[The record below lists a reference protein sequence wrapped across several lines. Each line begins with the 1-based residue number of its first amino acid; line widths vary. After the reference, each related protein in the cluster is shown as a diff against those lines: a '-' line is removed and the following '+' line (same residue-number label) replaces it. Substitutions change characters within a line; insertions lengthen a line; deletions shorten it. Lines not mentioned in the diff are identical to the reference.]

1 MRDANATRFALD
13 WDKLRIFH
21 AAAEAGSF
29 THAGDTLD
37 MSQSAVSRQ
46 VSALERDLKVSL
58 FHRHARGL
66 VLTEHGELLFRTARE
81 VFAKLQKA
89 ASLLADANSKPSGE
103 LRVTTAVGLG
113 SAWLTPRL
121 SEFIDLYPE
130 IRLQFILTDEE
141 LDLPMRQA
149 DVAIWFREPRQN
161 DLIRRPL
168 FTVHYQAFASA
179 AYIQQHGEPVKLD
192 DLDNHRILIFGGPQI
207 DNSRQINYLETAG
220 REGQEGRPGA
230 LRVNNVYGLKL
241 AAQHGVGIAML
252 PDYMAGTESSLVR
265 VLKDVELP
273 ESQTYFV
280 YPEELKNSKR
290 VHVFRDFL
298 VAKARQWKA

>member
-1 MRDANATRFALD
+1 MRDTSSTRFTLD

-29 THAGDTLD
+29 THAGDSLE

-66 VLTEHGELLFRTARE
+66 VLTEQGELLFRTAHD

-89 ASLLADANSKPSGE
+89 ASLLSDANAKPSGD

-130 IRLQFILTDEE
+130 IRLQFVLTDEE

-149 DVAIWFREPRQN
+149 DVAIWFREPSQS

-168 FTVHYQAFASA
+168 FTVHYQAFASPE
-179 AYIQQHGEPVKLD
+179 YIKRHGEPLRLE
-192 DLDNHRILIFGGPQI
+192 DLDKHRILIFGGQNI
-207 DNSRQINYLETAG
+207 DHSREINYLETAG
-220 REGQEGRPGA
+220 RDGGEKRQGA
-230 LRVNNVYGLKL
+230 LVVNNVYGLKL

-252 PDYMAGTESSLVR
+252 PDYLASGDGTLIR

-280 YPEELKNSKR
+280 YPEEMKNSKR

>member
-1 MRDANATRFALD
+1 MRDANAARLSLD

-46 VSALERDLKVSL
+46 VSALERDLKVVL

-66 VLTEHGELLFRTARE
+66 VLTEHGELLFRTARD

-89 ASLLADANSKPSGE
+89 ASLLADANSQPSGE

-130 IRLQFILTDEE
+130 IRLQFILTDDE

-149 DVAIWFREPRQN
+149 DVAIWFREPKQN

-168 FTVHYQAFASA
+168 FTVHYQAFASS
-179 AYIQQHGEPVKLD
+179 AYIKRHGEPKRLEELD
-192 DLDNHRILIFGGPQI
+192 QHRILVFGGPVV
-207 DNSRQINYLETAG
+207 DHSREINYLETAG
-220 REGQEGRPGA
+220 RDGLEPRQGA

-252 PDYMAGTESSLVR
+252 PDYLASSDSSLVR

-298 VAKARQWKA
+298 VAKAREWKA

>member
-1 MRDANATRFALD
+1 MRDADATRFALD

-29 THAGDTLD
+29 THAGDSLD

-46 VSALERDLKVSL
+46 VSALERELNVSL

-66 VLTEHGELLFRTARE
+66 VLTEQGELLFRTAHD
-81 VFAKLQKA
+81 VFARLQKA
-89 ASLLADANSKPSGE
+89 ATLLSDTNAKPQGE

-130 IRLQFILTDEE
+130 IRLQFILTDDE
-141 LDLPMRQA
+141 LDLSMRHA
-149 DVAIWFREPRQN
+149 DVAIWFREPRQSE
-161 DLIRRPL
+161 LIRRPL
-168 FTVHYQAFASA
+168 FTVHYQAFASPE
-179 AYIQQHGEPVKLD
+179 YIKRHGEPLTLA
-192 DLDNHRILIFGGPQI
+192 DLDKHRVLIFGGPGI
-207 DNSRQINYLETAG
+207 AHSREINYLESAG
-220 REGQEGRPGA
+220 REGREGRQGA
-230 LRVNNVYGLKL
+230 LAVNNVYGLKL

-252 PDYMAGTESSLVR
+252 PDYMASSDSSLIR

-280 YPEELKNSKR
+280 YPEEMKNSKR
-290 VHVFRDFL
+290 VHVFRDFI
-298 VAKARQWKA
+298 VSKARQWKG

>member
-1 MRDANATRFALD
+1 MRDTSSTRFALD

-29 THAGDTLD
+29 THAGDSLE

-66 VLTEHGELLFRTARE
+66 VLTEQGELLFRTAHD

-89 ASLLADANSKPSGE
+89 ASLLSDANAKPSGD

-130 IRLQFILTDEE
+130 IRLQFLLTDLE

-149 DVAIWFREPRQN
+149 DVAIWFREPSQS

-168 FTVHYQAFASA
+168 FTVHYQAFASPE
-179 AYIQQHGEPVKLD
+179 YIKRHGEPITLE
-192 DLDNHRILIFGGPQI
+192 DLDKHRILVFGGPNI
-207 DNSRQINYLETAG
+207 DNNRDINYLETAG
-220 REGQEGRPGA
+220 RDGRENRQGA
-230 LRVNNVYGLKL
+230 LVVNNVYGLKL

-252 PDYMAGTESSLVR
+252 PDYLASGDGTLVR
-265 VLKDVELP
+265 ILKDVELP

-280 YPEELKNSKR
+280 YPEEMKNSKR